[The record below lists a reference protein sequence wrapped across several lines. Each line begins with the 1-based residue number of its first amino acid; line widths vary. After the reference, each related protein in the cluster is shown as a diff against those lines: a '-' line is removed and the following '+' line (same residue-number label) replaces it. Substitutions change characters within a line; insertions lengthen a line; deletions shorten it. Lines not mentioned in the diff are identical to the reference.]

1 MSNAVSASDIPISA
15 DYTSRDYYSLREDL
29 IKRLSARVPEWNGSD
44 PSDFGIALVE
54 TFAYM
59 GDIINY
65 YIDRVANENYLA
77 TATQR
82 QSIIDL
88 AASLGY
94 VPTGYRAS
102 TINITLTNTSDEN
115 ITLATG
121 TQFTVD
127 VVLEDEIQQLIFST
141 TADVT
146 ILPGTSEVVEAV
158 NGEWARYRPEN
169 LPEGVNDVGGEWVGN
184 SNGLPEQTFQLS
196 ENQVVENSL
205 TVYVQSG
212 DVYEPWQQ
220 VTNLTTYG
228 PNDAVYSV
236 SMDADNFVYI
246 SFGDGVSGAIPTDS
260 SAIKVD
266 YLIGGGVLGNIQE
279 TPIYEIFSSP
289 GLTSAEVNSVSSSL
303 VMASS
308 TGLGG
313 AEPESNDNI
322 RYAAPLFFTAQ
333 NRAVTLKDFANLALG
348 VSEVGKTNAV
358 SESRENVTVFV
369 GPDPDPDDPF
379 QFPGYTADPD
389 YFGVL
394 TDGWVAIKES
404 VLTFLSDKTQIGTVV
419 TVAPPAYRKAS
430 IDIQYTK
437 FPQYTYEQVETN
449 IKSAILNEYSYSL
462 SSFEARLYPEDTEFI
477 LRQVPGVASVQVK
490 AMHRLT
496 DAAARNI
503 LVAAPNEIFVFMED
517 DLLVHAAEA
526 LSSLIPSAGTLVP
539 SFNPSVSN
547 YSLSLGNAQSPI
559 TITALATSE
568 TASISVNNST
578 VVSGDPSGNID
589 IPVGIGNISIVV
601 NAEDGVTTK
610 TYTITTNRASV

>member
-1 MSNAVSASDIPISA
+1 MSNAVSVSDIPISA

-29 IKRLSARVPEWNGSD
+29 IKRLSDRVPEWNGSD

-94 VPTGYRAS
+94 IPTGYRAS
-102 TINITLTNTSDEN
+102 TINVTLTNTGNED
-115 ITLATG
+115 ITLLAG

-127 VVLEDEIQQLIFST
+127 VVSEDEVIQLIFST
-141 TADVT
+141 VEDVT
-146 ILPGTSEVVEAV
+146 VLSDDSVSVEAV
-158 NGEWARYRPEN
+158 NGEWARYRSEN
-169 LPEGVNDVGGEWVGN
+169 LAQGVNDVAGEWVGN
-184 SNGLPEQTFQLS
+184 SNGLPDQSFQLS

-220 VTNLTTYG
+220 VTNMSTYG

-260 SAIKVD
+260 AAIKVD
-266 YLIGGGVLGNIQE
+266 YLIGGGVLGNIKE

-289 GLTSAEVNSVSSSL
+289 GMTSSEVNAASSSL
-303 VMASS
+303 VMTSS

-322 RYAAPLFFTAQ
+322 RFAAPLFFTAQ

-358 SESRENVTVFV
+358 SETRESVTVFV
-369 GPDPDPDDPF
+369 GPDPDPADPF
-379 QFPGYTADPD
+379 QFPGYDGDPADG
-389 YFGVL
+389 GVL
-394 TDGWVAIKES
+394 TDGWVAIKEA

-419 TVAPPAYRKAS
+419 TVAPPAYPKAS
-430 IDIQYTK
+430 IDVQYTK
-437 FPQYTYEQVETN
+437 FPQYTYEQVETS
-449 IKSAILNEYSYSL
+449 IKAAILDQYSYSA
-462 SSFEARLYPEDTEFI
+462 SSFEARLYPEDTEFV

-490 AMHRLT
+490 AMHRIT
-496 DAAARNI
+496 DVAARNL
-503 LVAAPNEIFVFMED
+503 LVAEPNELFVFVED
-517 DLLVHAAEA
+517 DLIVHAAEA
-526 LSSLIPSAGTLVP
+526 LTSLATSVGTLTP
-539 SFNPSVSN
+539 AFNQSISN
-547 YSLSLGNAQSPI
+547 YSLTLTNSQSSLTVTPESASDTA
-559 TITALATSE
+559 TITVNG
-568 TASISVNNST
+568 TAVDTGDASGSIT
-578 VVSGDPSGNID
+578 
-589 IPVGIGNISIVV
+589 IPVGIGTISVV
-601 NAEDGVTTK
+601 VTAEDGVTTK
-610 TYTITTNRASV
+610 LYTITTNRAAA

>member
-1 MSNAVSASDIPISA
+1 MSNAVSASNIPISA

-29 IKRLSARVPEWNGSD
+29 IKRLSSRVPEWNGSD
-44 PSDFGIALVE
+44 PSDFGIALIE

-94 VPTGYRAS
+94 IPTGYRAA
-102 TINITLTNTSDEN
+102 TINVTLTNTSDED
-115 ITLATG
+115 ITLVAG
-121 TQFTVD
+121 TQFTID
-127 VVLEDEIQQLIFST
+127 VVTEDEIRQLIFST
-141 TADVT
+141 TADA
-146 ILPGTSEVVEAV
+146 TSVVGDSVIVEAI
-158 NGEWARYRPEN
+158 NGEWARYRSENMPED
-169 LPEGVNDVGGEWVGN
+169 VNDVGGEWVGN
-184 SNGLPEQTFQLS
+184 SNGLPDQTFQLS

-220 VTNLTTYG
+220 VTNMSTYG

-266 YLIGGGVLGNIQE
+266 YLIGGGVLGNIKE
-279 TPIYEIFSSP
+279 TTIYEIFSSP
-289 GLTSAEVNSVSSSL
+289 GMTSAEVNVASSSL
-303 VMASS
+303 VMVAS

-358 SESRENVTVFV
+358 AESRETVTVFV
-369 GPDPDPDDPF
+369 GPDPDPADPF
-379 QFPGYTADPD
+379 QFPGYSGDPSD
-389 YFGVL
+389 TGVL
-394 TDGWVAIKES
+394 TDGWVAIKEA

-419 TVAPPAYRKAS
+419 TVAPPAYPKAS
-430 IDIQYTK
+430 IDVQYTK
-437 FPQYTYEQVETN
+437 FPQYTYDQVETN
-449 IKSAILNEYSYSL
+449 IKSAILDQYSYSAA
-462 SSFEARLYPEDTEFI
+462 SFEARLYPEDTEFI

-496 DAAARNI
+496 DASARNL

-517 DLLVHAAEA
+517 DLIVYAAEA
-526 LSSLIPSAGTLVP
+526 LTSLAPSVGTLTP
-539 SFNPSVSN
+539 SFNSSVSN
-547 YSLSLGNAQSPI
+547 YSLSLTNAQSSL
-559 TITALATSE
+559 TITPVSSSDTSIITVNGVVVDTATPSGSI
-568 TASISVNNST
+568 TVPVGVGTISV
-578 VVSGDPSGNID
+578 VVT
-589 IPVGIGNISIVV
+589 
-601 NAEDGVTTK
+601 AEDGVTSK
-610 TYTITTNRASV
+610 TYTITTSRAAA